1 MLINNNIILLLRLL
15 IILLSRLLIIML
27 INKLLSN
34 YYLGLGL
41 GFSLKIQIMREE
53 VYNWFA

>member
-1 MLINNNIILLLRLL
+1 
-15 IILLSRLLIIML
+15 ML

-34 YYLGLGL
+34 YYLGLGLGL